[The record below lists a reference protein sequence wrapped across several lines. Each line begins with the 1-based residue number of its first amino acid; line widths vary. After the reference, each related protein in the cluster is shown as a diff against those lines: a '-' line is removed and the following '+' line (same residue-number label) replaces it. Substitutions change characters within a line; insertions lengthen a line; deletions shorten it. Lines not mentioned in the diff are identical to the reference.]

1 LNQKIVEA
9 YKKIATESRT
19 GSFDYSTDQAHR
31 AVLFQG
37 GRIVSA
43 RSDCNDDRL
52 GEVMVRQGRITEEH
66 LKDASIFVRHGKR
79 LGEAL
84 AELGV
89 IKHEE
94 IPEVVRL
101 QVQEL
106 AGAVLV
112 KPPQRVSFKN
122 LQDVQVVTD
131 TPITV
136 AEVIMAAARLTPD
149 IERHVEEMLADDRR
163 CVLNTEASS
172 KLGDFKLSS
181 EEAFILSRV
190 DGQDPIRSVFTL
202 SPLPEETTARAL
214 LGFLVSGIVTLE
226 EQGGLVLSAADRLTA

>member
-1 LNQKIVEA
+1 MNGKIVEA
-9 YKKIATESRT
+9 YRKIATESRT
-19 GSFDYSTDQAHR
+19 GSFDYNTDQAHR
-31 AVLFQG
+31 AVLFRG

-43 RSDCNDDRL
+43 KSDCNDDRL
-52 GEVMVRQGRITEEH
+52 GEIMVRQGRITEEH

-84 AELGV
+84 ADLGV

-94 IPEVVRL
+94 IPEFVRL
-101 QVQEL
+101 HVQEL
-106 AGAVLV
+106 ARAVLV
-112 KPPQRVSFKN
+112 KPPRRASFKDMK
-122 LQDVQVVTD
+122 DVQVVTD

-136 AEVIMAAARLTPD
+136 AEVIMEAARLTSN
-149 IERHVEEMLADDRR
+149 IGRHVEEMLADDRR

-172 KLGDFKLSS
+172 ELGDFKLSS

-190 DGQDPIRSVFTL
+190 DGHGPIRSVFTL

-214 LGFLVSGIVTLE
+214 LGFMMSGVVTLE
-226 EQGGLVLSAADRLTA
+226 EEGGLVLAAADRLTA

>member
-1 LNQKIVEA
+1 MNRKIVAA
-9 YKKIATESRT
+9 YKRIATESRT
-19 GSFDYSTDQAHR
+19 GSFDYNTDQAHR

-43 RSDCNDDRL
+43 KSDSNDDRL
-52 GEVMVRQGRITEEH
+52 GEIMVRQGRITQEH
-66 LKDASIFVRHGKR
+66 LKDASVFVRHGKR

-84 AELGV
+84 ADLGV
-89 IKHEE
+89 IQPDE
-94 IPEVVRL
+94 IPELVRL

-106 AGAVLV
+106 ARGVLV

-122 LQDVQVVTD
+122 LQNVPAVTE

-136 AEVIMAAARLTPD
+136 AEVIMEAARLICD
-149 IERHVEEMLADDRR
+149 IERHVDEMLADNRR
-163 CVLNTEASS
+163 CVLNTQASTE
-172 KLGDFKLSS
+172 LGDFKLSS

-190 DGQDPIRSVFTL
+190 DGQDPIRSVFNL
-202 SPLPEETTARAL
+202 SPLAEEVTARAL
-214 LGFLVSGIVTLE
+214 LGFLMSGIVTLE